1 MAKFVIPRPPA
12 SEFDSRVKQWKRVVP
27 EDSARTLS
35 RFFWLS
41 GARGAGP
48 KRALRELGRRFR
60 KLRKEGFSIQEAKD
74 KLTQEITIDGNVPI
88 TEAVR
93 EIISP

>member
-48 KRALRELGRRFR
+48 KGKRDFLYKRQ
-60 KLRKEGFSIQEAKD
+60 KI
-74 KLTQEITIDGNVPI
+74 N
-88 TEAVR
+88 
-93 EIISP
+93 